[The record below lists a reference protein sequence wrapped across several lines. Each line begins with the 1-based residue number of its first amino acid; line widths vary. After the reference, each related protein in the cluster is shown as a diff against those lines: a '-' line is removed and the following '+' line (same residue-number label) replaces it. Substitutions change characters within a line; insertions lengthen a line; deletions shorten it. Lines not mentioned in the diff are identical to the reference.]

1 MFLTLTPLT
10 TSITRHTTAE
20 SSLWILCSSGT
31 SLSLWQSQWQSRE
44 VSMWHFAAEDPSSQ
58 AGTRPSLLLART
70 HCGQPPQLVGQ
81 APLQVLA
88 VTVVIHKDNFV

>member
-1 MFLTLTPLT
+1 
-10 TSITRHTTAE
+10 
-20 SSLWILCSSGT
+20 
-31 SLSLWQSQWQSRE
+31 
-44 VSMWHFAAEDPSSQ
+44 MWHFAAEDPSSQ